1 MATTIITDS
10 LLIAKYQQGDEDA
23 LSELIRRNK
32 KELYSFIF
40 YKIMDEELAND
51 LFQDTFVKIIISLKE
66 GRYNDD
72 GKFILWAKRIAH
84 NLIIDHFRLKN
95 KYVKISETTYEND
108 EFSIF
113 DLLRET
119 EENIED
125 SFPIPARYVGKGNY
139 FMLMVKGDSM
149 IEAGIFDGDY
159 ILVKQQQTAN
169 NGEIVVAMVDGFESE
184 ATVKTYYREKGH
196 IRLQPENENMSPII
210 VKDVK
215 ILGLVKGVFR
225 YLS

>member
-1 MATTIITDS
+1 MKALTDS
-10 LLIAKYQQGDEDA
+10 LLIAKYQEGDESA
-23 LSELIRRNK
+23 LSELIRRNQK
-32 KELYSFIF
+32 DLYSFIF

-51 LFQDTFVKIIISLKE
+51 LFQDTFMKIIVSLKE

-95 KYVKISETTYEND
+95 KYVKISETTYENE

-125 SFPIPARYVGKGNY
+125 RLVTKQIYDDLVN
-139 FMLMVKGDSM
+139 MM
-149 IEAGIFDGDY
+149 IYLPENQQEVIKLRFFDGLSFKEIAEQTNTSINTTLGRVRYALINMKKIMEDNQI
-159 ILVKQQQTAN
+159 ILT
-169 NGEIVVAMVDGFESE
+169 
-184 ATVKTYYREKGH
+184 R
-196 IRLQPENENMSPII
+196 
-210 VKDVK
+210 
-215 ILGLVKGVFR
+215 
-225 YLS
+225 